1 MKLHLHVGVVETID
15 ESTLDEALAVA
26 QCTGRVLARLA
37 PNLAVLESEDAE
49 KVIASLEG
57 IGLHPKVMR

>member
-15 ESTLDEALAVA
+15 EATLNEALAVA
-26 QCTGRVLARLA
+26 ACTERVLARLA
-37 PNLAVLESEDAE
+37 PNLAVLECEDAE

>member
-26 QCTGRVLARLA
+26 GCAERVLARLA
-37 PNLAVLESEDAE
+37 PTLAVLEREDADKLVE
-49 KVIASLEG
+49 ALEG